1 MGSTRRQSI
10 EAQDMPVVHRFGP
23 YRFFFYSNE
32 NRHTGEPPH
41 VHVVSGGGSASFW
54 LAPVSLRE
62 AWGYT
67 PREVERIR
75 RLVVAHRGEILRQWH
90 EFFDA

>member
-1 MGSTRRQSI
+1 MGSTRRQST
-10 EAQDMPVVHRFGP
+10 EAQRMPVVRK
-23 YRFFFYSNE
+23 
-32 NRHTGEPPH
+32 
-41 VHVVSGGGSASFW
+41 
-54 LAPVSLRE
+54 

-75 RLVVAHRGEILRQWH
+75 RLVVVHRGEILRQWH

>member
-1 MGSTRRQSI
+1 
-10 EAQDMPVVHRFGP
+10 MPVVHRFGP
-23 YRFFFYSNE
+23 YRFFYSNE
-32 NRHTGEPPH
+32 NQMIGERPH
-41 VHVVSGGGSASFW
+41 IHVLSAQGSASFW
-54 LAPVSLRE
+54 LSPVSMRE

-75 RLVVAHRGEILRQWH
+75 RLVIAHREGTLMRWH